1 MKALRATRGKTSSGD
16 TFWLMPA
23 MRRNERRG
31 PGISIWSSPGGS
43 CDGAK
48 EEPDSALLIV
58 CALSRQGESKEHN
71 IERRSAKR
79 RMETQ
84 RGNFTAQA
92 CPNLRD
98 GTDRLSEH
106 HGKEAFSRAVR
117 RLQSAPGFGNWDL
130 LGLGK
135 LVTRLGC
142 RPVSWSCLSCRQDK
156 SFLAVIQESF

>member
-48 EEPDSALLIV
+48 EEPGSELLIV
-58 CALSRQGESKEHN
+58 CALSRQGESKEHS

-79 RMETQ
+79 RKETQ

-98 GTDRLSEH
+98 ETDRLSEH
-106 HGKEAFSRAVR
+106 HGKEAFGGAVR
-117 RLQSAPGFGNWDL
+117 RLQSAPGFGNCDL
-130 LGLGK
+130 LGPGK
-135 LVTRLGC
+135 LVRRLRC
-142 RPVSWSCLSCRQDK
+142 RPVSWSCLSGRQDK